1 MRDGLP
7 DAWTA
12 EMRALKF
19 TPRASNKNTNPP
31 CGRFFIPVLRFTA
44 PASAILAPARKQQMK
59 LKAQPS
65 AA

>member
-1 MRDGLP
+1 
-7 DAWTA
+7 
-12 EMRALKF
+12 MRALKF